1 MVAHL
6 RGVMVQ
12 NSPYFATVITGQISP
27 KATRIYGMSE
37 SMLAGSSV
45 GLTIEARDAF
55 DNRIKQGGG
64 KATLSRPLLHVSLPQ
79 TLPVLLRPS
88 PMTTHHDCLQPRT
101 TIAYNVHVRGR
112 QRPSRRGL

>member
-88 PMTTHHDCLQPRT
+88 PMIHVPPRT